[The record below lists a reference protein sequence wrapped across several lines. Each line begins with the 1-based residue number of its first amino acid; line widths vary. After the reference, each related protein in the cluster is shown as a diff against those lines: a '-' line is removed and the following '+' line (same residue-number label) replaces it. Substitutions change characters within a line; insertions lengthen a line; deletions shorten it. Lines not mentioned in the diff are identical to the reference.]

1 MESKEEVTLN
11 GEKIIL
17 PTAATEE
24 EMNDLLLEDNTPT
37 SDLSEILEKTKEI
50 DWSNNG

>member
-1 MESKEEVTLN
+1 MESNEEVVLN
-11 GEKIIL
+11 GEKIKL

-37 SDLSEILEKTKEI
+37 SDLSEVLEKTKEI
-50 DWSNNG
+50 DWRNNE